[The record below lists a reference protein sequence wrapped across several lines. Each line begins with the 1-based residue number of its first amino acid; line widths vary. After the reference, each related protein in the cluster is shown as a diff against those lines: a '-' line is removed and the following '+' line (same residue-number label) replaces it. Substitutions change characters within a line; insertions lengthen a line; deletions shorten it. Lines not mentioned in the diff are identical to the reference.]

1 MSVRVASL
9 GGLPSD
15 GGGKLPPVLH
25 RGFLPFF
32 LHGLVEY
39 AAGAFLIVAPFVL
52 GYEDGLATGASIVLG
67 IAILGVAAATDS
79 PAGLNRTIPVKAHV
93 ALDFVVVALLVASPF
108 LLGFS
113 DEDTPTAVFIALGV
127 AHLLI
132 TISTRFLAGEADQ
145 RPAGDDEPGAR
156 DEPQPDELVPPQQE
170 RGERDTP

>member
-1 MSVRVASL
+1 M
-9 GGLPSD
+9 
-15 GGGKLPPVLH
+15 LH

-39 AAGAFLIVAPFVL
+39 AAGVFLVVAPFVF
-52 GYEDGLATGASIVLG
+52 GYDDGLATGASIVLG

-93 ALDFVVVALLVASPF
+93 ALDLVVVALLVASPF

-132 TISTRFLAGEADQ
+132 TISTRFLRSAEDADEH
-145 RPAGDDEPGAR
+145 PAGDHEQGSA
-156 DEPQPDELVPPQQE
+156 EQAYADELVPSQE
-170 RGERDTP
+170 QRREPDTP